1 MVSFYKFTEISDP
14 AAFAAML
21 TALWRPLGCRG
32 RVYVAQEGINAQMA
46 VPLVVMDRFTAA
58 TNSID
63 RLAGVY
69 LNCDRPVVHGGLSS
83 LDNSGSRTSSSSDS
97 SDSSSSSSSDSTS
110 SSSSDTDSSD
120 AGSSDSASSDSASS
134 SDEQELPFEALHV
147 RVRDQIVADGLDTPL
162 DWSSRIGTGLTPEQ
176 WHERVDAPDTVVLD
190 CRNGYETSVGIFDT
204 AQPLDTAFFRSVL
217 TLPITHTA

>member
-1 MVSFYKFTEISDP
+1 LHLYLELDPSYTDAPPPAWLVDLPDISNQQQPWQMVSFYKFTEFSDP
-14 AAFAAML
+14 PAFAAML
-21 TALWRPLGCRG
+21 AALWRPLGCRG

-46 VPLVVMDRFTAA
+46 VPLAVMDRFTAA
-58 TNSID
+58 TNSIE

-83 LDNSGSRTSSSSDS
+83 F
-97 SDSSSSSSSDSTS
+97 DSSSSNADSDTVDST
-110 SSSSDTDSSD
+110 
-120 AGSSDSASSDSASS
+120 S

-147 RVRDQIVADGLDTPL
+147 RVRDQIVADGFSTPL
-162 DWSSRIGTGLTPEQ
+162 DWTSRIGTGLSPEQ

-204 AQPLDTAFFRSVL
+204 AQPLDTAFFR
-217 TLPITHTA
+217 